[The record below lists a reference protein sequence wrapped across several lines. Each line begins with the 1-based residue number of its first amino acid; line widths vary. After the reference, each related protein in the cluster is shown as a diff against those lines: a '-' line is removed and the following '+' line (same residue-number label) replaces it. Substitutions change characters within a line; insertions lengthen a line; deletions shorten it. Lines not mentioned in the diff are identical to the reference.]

1 MHEPKPLPHI
11 TLQVIEEV
19 QQKLDQIDMNKETQ
33 ILDSDF
39 DENGEPA
46 FPNDELAR
54 LDEMVNRP
62 KWVIPVLPNGELEVL
77 IDASIKLAK
86 KGNGSPYL
94 HSHATVILQSLN
106 IYRL

>member
-1 MHEPKPLPHI
+1 MPDI
-11 TLQVIEEV
+11 TSQVIDEV

-39 DENGEPA
+39 DENGEPV

-77 IDASIKLAK
+77 IDASIRLAK
-86 KGNGSPYL
+86 KGKVDPFL
-94 HSHATVILQSLN
+94 CSHATVILHSVGVECWC
-106 IYRL
+106 